1 MERKTGNRRAAA
13 FLAGAAMALLLAVL
27 AGLAVCSL
35 FVTVHEGYD
44 QDPMNELVVFWQ
56 DNPALSL
63 AATAVMIAGLGALAA
78 LLRAGERI
86 RLMRL
91 LALLLLAGTLGFLW
105 SVQMVPRADQERVVE
120 AALCFARGDY
130 SPMRD
135 VYFTDYSF
143 QLGLCLLLE
152 GLARL
157 MPGVSLALLMQLL
170 NAGMSLAAAAVA
182 LRLLALLEGDGRAR
196 HAAGALYLLFAPM
209 PLYCVYAYGT
219 IPMLLLTLCALLCF
233 ARYTRE
239 DSARC
244 GLACAV
250 CIALAVVMKPNA
262 MVPLIALCIAA
273 ALHALNRRDIRP
285 LLYAALAVGLSLL
298 LPRLVIWQYELRSGE
313 RLTGDL
319 SMLARLVMGF
329 QRSEVGAGWFNN
341 YTERF
346 STRLMPRD
354 EARAILLADARALA
368 AQYAAEPGSLLQFLK
383 EKCFSMWLEPAY
395 STLWVGA
402 ISDFAGRFNG
412 LAHLLYR
419 ETSPLRMALERG
431 MDVYQQ
437 AMYALACVGMVRT
450 FRRRA
455 DPAQLL
461 LPLCVLGGFLY
472 HMLFEAKSQ
481 YIYVY
486 AFMLLPLAAQGLA
499 AVMRCAGRLAR
510 RMGGGGR
517 TELPE
522 GTARRQENA

>member
-13 FLAGAAMALLLAVL
+13 FLAGVAMALLLAVL

-63 AATAVMIAGLGALAA
+63 VATAVMIVVLGVMAA

-86 RLMRL
+86 RLMCL

-105 SVQMVPRADQERVVE
+105 SVQMIPRADQERVVE

-273 ALHALNRRDIRP
+273 ALHALNRRDVRP

-510 RMGGGGR
+510 RMEGGGR
-517 TELPE
+517 TEPPE